1 MSGLTIH
8 RIDDLKNIVNENMAL
23 REDEAK
29 LCYSIVGKH
38 TIEFFE
44 LLQTLS
50 IEPMIKD
57 IYERAQ
63 GCAKEETERV
73 VAKGYIPK
81 EYEAQMQKMNEQ
93 VLKRFLH
100 DVTKRIRQAS
110 SNNDSDAL
118 LASMKYLCENNN
130 QKEDE

>member
-1 MSGLTIH
+1 
-8 RIDDLKNIVNENMAL
+8 
-23 REDEAK
+23 
-29 LCYSIVGKH
+29 VGKH